1 MTIFFTF
8 DKTNIPTMRKIFL
21 IIIAG
26 ILISCNGTG
35 YIITGEIKG
44 LNDGTKVFLEKQE
57 SGIAVAVDTVKIEK
71 GKFTFKGKAEEPEI
85 HNIRFETTGSF
96 VLVVEKGDIKAV
108 INKDSISMAKIS
120 GTYNNDEL
128 NKYNSL
134 MFQIQKKMMAFQQK
148 NMTIMQ
154 EASEKNDTILVN
166 KLRKEYA
173 KFQDEF
179 VLGNDKYIE
188 NNPKSFISVL
198 LIEGMLGEVDAKY
211 DKITKYFNNLDSS
224 LKETKHGKNIKTKLD
239 ALHSVDIGQKAPE
252 FSAPN
257 PDGKIVSLH
266 ESLGKVTI
274 VDFWAS
280 WCGPCRQESPNFVAI
295 YNEFHSKGLNFIGV
309 SLDKKDEKNKWT
321 QAIAK
326 DKLNW
331 VQVSNLQFWDD
342 PIAKKYGVDG
352 IPSTFVLDQN
362 GVIVAKN
369 LRGIE
374 LKAKVAELLSK

>member
-1 MTIFFTF
+1 M
-8 DKTNIPTMRKIFL
+8 KKIFL
-21 IIIAG
+21 IAIAS
-26 ILISCNGTG
+26 ILFSCNGTG
-35 YIITGEIKG
+35 YTVSGEIKG
-44 LNDGTKVFLEKQE
+44 LTDGTKVFLEKQE
-57 SGIAVAVDTVKIEK
+57 SGIAVSVDTAKIEK
-71 GKFTFKGKAEEPEI
+71 CKFTFKGKTEEPEI
-85 HNIRFETTGSF
+85 HNIRFENAGSF
-96 VLVVEKGDIKAV
+96 VLVVEKGDIKAI

-134 MFQIQKKMMAFQQK
+134 MSKIQKKMMLFQQK
-148 NMTIMQ
+148 NMSIMQ
-154 EASEKNDTILVN
+154 EASEKNDTVLVN
-166 KLRKEYA
+166 KLRKDYS

-179 VLGNDKYIE
+179 IVANDKYIVG
-188 NNPKSFISVL
+188 NPKSFITVL
-198 LIEGMLGEVDAKY
+198 LVEGMLGEVDAKF
-211 DKITKYFNNLDSS
+211 DKITKYFNALDSS
-224 LKETKHGKNIKTKLD
+224 IKQTKHGKNIKTRLD
-239 ALHSVDIGQKAPE
+239 ALNSVAIGQKAPD

-257 PDGKIVSLH
+257 PDGKKVSLY

-280 WCGPCRQESPNFVAI
+280 WCGPCRQESSNFVAI

-321 QAIAK
+321 EAIAK

-331 VQVSNLQFWDD
+331 IQISNLQFWDD

-352 IPSTFVLDQN
+352 IPSTFILDKS
-362 GVIVAKN
+362 GIIVAKN
-369 LRGIE
+369 LRGME